1 MGYYTQFSFNYLE
14 GSEEDFRSLLE
25 DIDGLL
31 GGHDAATNES
41 VYAKWYDH
49 EKDMKALS
57 EKYPDLTFSVE
68 GDGEETMDLWQC
80 FWHAGRSW
88 HEAVRFTSYGE
99 IRHLLHDEGKE
110 ENADSKE
117 SNN

>member
-1 MGYYTQFSFNYLE
+1 MGYYTNYSFSYLE
-14 GSEEDFRSLLE
+14 GPPEDFRHLLE
-25 DIDGLL
+25 DIDGIL
-31 GGHDAATNES
+31 GGHDAVTGES

-49 EKDMKALS
+49 ENDIRGLS
-57 EKYPDLTFSVE
+57 EKYPDLTFCVE

-99 IRHLLHDEGKE
+99 IRHLLHDGDT
-110 ENADSKE
+110 ENKK
-117 SNN
+117 SNR

>member
-1 MGYYTQFSFNYLE
+1 MGYYTQFTFSYIE
-14 GSEEDFRSLLE
+14 GPEEDFRSLLG

-49 EKDMKALS
+49 EKDLKALS
-57 EKYPDLTFSVE
+57 EKYPDLTFCVE

-80 FWHAGRSW
+80 FWHAGRSC